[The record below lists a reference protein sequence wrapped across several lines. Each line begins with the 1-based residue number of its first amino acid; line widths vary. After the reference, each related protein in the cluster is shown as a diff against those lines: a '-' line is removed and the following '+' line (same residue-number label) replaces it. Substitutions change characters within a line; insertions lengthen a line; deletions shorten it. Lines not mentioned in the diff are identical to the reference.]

1 MTQIHLTVLSHDDD
15 IEYLN
20 ELNQFLLV
28 IKRKFPVLEITK
40 PAMPGDDIEEGL
52 LSAVTNANVIVALIS
67 QSLIADN
74 LLYKGLELV
83 LKLERTKN
91 MALIPVKIK
100 QFFSELE
107 KELHLLP
114 SSGQKLSDMEDTAEA
129 WREVARA
136 IEICILQIKA
146 NLELIHY
153 KNLVDRYRSKF
164 GDIIE

>member
-1 MTQIHLTVLSHDDD
+1 
-15 IEYLN
+15 
-20 ELNQFLLV
+20 
-28 IKRKFPVLEITK
+28 
-40 PAMPGDDIEEGL
+40 MPGDDIEEGL